1 MISNNPN
8 YGIYTGLK
16 EYEIIINTSGGVSY
30 LKNDYFKVT
39 YNDNIL
45 TIIAKQPLKIG
56 FSPKTFSQDYT
67 PNTINIQFNPLII
80 HETNPSFNVTGD
92 ACDLSLFRYLN
103 AHFGLAIS
111 LNAGYAY
118 NIYIVID
125 EV

>member
-8 YGIYTGLK
+8 YGIYTGLR
-16 EYEIIINTSGGVSY
+16 EYEIIINTSNGVSY

-39 YNDNIL
+39 YTDNIL

-67 PNTINIQFNPLII
+67 PNTVNIQLNPMIV
-80 HETNPSFNVTGD
+80 HETNPSFNVIGD

-111 LNAGYAY
+111 LNVGYAY